1 MQRLKYANP
10 FYLKYGSFSIH
21 PLIYYMTVQT
31 CSDKKIM
38 KTKALIYVYILLEN
52 HRCILRTVKIT
63 ENTLNF

>member
-31 CSDKKIM
+31 CSAKKIM
-38 KTKALIYVYILLEN
+38 NTKALIYVYILLEN
-52 HRCILRTVKIT
+52 HSYILKPVKIT
-63 ENTLNF
+63 KKHSH